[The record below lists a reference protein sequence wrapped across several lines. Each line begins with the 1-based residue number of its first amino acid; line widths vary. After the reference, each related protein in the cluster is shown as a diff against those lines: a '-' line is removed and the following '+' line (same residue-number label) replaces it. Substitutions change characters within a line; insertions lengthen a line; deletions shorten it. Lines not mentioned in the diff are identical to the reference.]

1 MAVQWVFHYDRMG
14 GQVFAAQELGK
25 GRREEA
31 RQYAKAAVQLVILM
45 GVLYGV
51 VCLAFTD
58 QLIGFFQLSDA
69 ESVAIGIQYTKITCG
84 LILFSFLNFTLTG
97 LYTAQGDSRTPF
109 VANFAGMAANIVL
122 DPLFIFG
129 AGPIPGMQ
137 AAGAAVATVCSQIIV
152 TMVLVVCTL
161 KSRKDA
167 DNENILKT
175 HVSDDTVQKMVLPG
189 SMQDRHSISA
199 AEYCILWNFHGAYQ
213 NGILFWICG
222 SGSSES
228 GRTDR
233 IYFLEYG

>member
-1 MAVQWVFHYDRMG
+1 MKHAKEAKQVSLTEGPILKSLLNLAFPIMISSFLGTLYNIVDMAWVGLLGANAVAGVGAGGMYVWLSSGFSTMTRMG

-109 VANFAGMAANIVL
+109 VANFAGN
-122 DPLFIFG
+122 G
-129 AGPIPGMQ
+129 GKH
-137 AAGAAVATVCSQIIV
+137 C
-152 TMVLVVCTL
+152 
-161 KSRKDA
+161 
-167 DNENILKT
+167 
-175 HVSDDTVQKMVLPG
+175 PG
-189 SMQDRHSISA
+189 SA
-199 AEYCILWNFHGAYQ
+199 VYLWGRSHTGDAGSRSGGG
-213 NGILFWICG
+213 NGLFPDHCDHG
-222 SGSSES
+222 SGGVYLKEPK
-228 GRTDR
+228 GCR
-233 IYFLEYG
+233 